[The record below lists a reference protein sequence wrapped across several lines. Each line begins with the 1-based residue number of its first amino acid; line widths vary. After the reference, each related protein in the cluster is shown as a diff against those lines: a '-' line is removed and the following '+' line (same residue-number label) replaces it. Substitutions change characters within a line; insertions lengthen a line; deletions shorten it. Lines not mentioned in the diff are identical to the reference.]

1 MDGVNK
7 MTDNQNFTLKQ
18 KILAF
23 LVILCF
29 ICNATFLCLHLLI
42 AALISLAG
50 IMIFYGWLLQ
60 TEINVSIYLNEQLD
74 HLQEETKNSGSSHKN
89 TRRSSANDKL
99 KTQKILEL
107 ENELKTKTELLSSVS
122 EKYEALLNSQSD
134 NVNSSEVLDESF
146 MASLLP
152 PITGEQSEM
161 VDIIRITQDTI
172 EELRSF
178 AIKSGIDIRLTN
190 EKSEI
195 FVKANR
201 ERLHIMF
208 RNIIDN
214 SIKYMG
220 KRGFLQITVS
230 NIDDD
235 IFIILKDNGYGL
247 SSDETS
253 HIFELNYQGSNRISG
268 NGLGL
273 TQAKAIVNY
282 YGGTIY
288 ARSTKGNG
296 MGIYIQ
302 LPTNEV
308 TGGGE

>member
-1 MDGVNK
+1 MIIDGVNK
-7 MTDNQNFTLKQ
+7 MTYNFTLKQ

-29 ICNATFLCLHLLI
+29 IGNATFLCLHLLI

-50 IMIFYGWLLQ
+50 IMFFYGWLLQ
-60 TEINVSIYLNEQLD
+60 TEIDSNIYLNEQFD
-74 HLQEETKNSGSSHKN
+74 NMQENANKTSSSHKN
-89 TRRSSANDKL
+89 TGRSSANDKL

-134 NVNSSEVLDESF
+134 NVNSAEVLDESF

-178 AIKSGIDIRLTN
+178 AVKSGIDIRLTN

-214 SIKYMG
+214 SIKYMR